1 MKHILHICSGYSQ
14 QKLYRELILELSK
27 NGIKQTVYVPVRS
40 VSEIG
45 KYDITGIGN
54 VKVIYSHILFNKHRL
69 LYYLK
74 IRTVLADIEKHVYLN
89 AIDIVHAHFLFS
101 DGGVAYKIKSKYSIP
116 YLATIRNTDVNVFFK
131 YMLHLRAWGR
141 KIIKSSKEL
150 VFITPAYRSL
160 LIKRYLPSEFSNQI
174 SDSLVIPNGLSL
186 VWLEDSIKHNKQT
199 FDPLKLLYVGDFS
212 KNKNVIHLLNLIKNI
227 SQKIDVELTLAGGG
241 GNGHQSVLKL
251 INQEGFEFAKYIGRI
266 EGIHA
271 MRDLYTRHH
280 VFIMISKLETF
291 GLVYLEAMSQGL
303 PVIHTE
309 GQGID
314 GYFCNS
320 SFAIPVN
327 PNCEKSIFN
336 AIEYIVS
343 NYDIASREARIA
355 SMSFSWVNI
364 ADKYFN
370 LYR

>member
-131 YMLHLRAWGR
+131 Y
-141 KIIKSSKEL
+141 
-150 VFITPAYRSL
+150 
-160 LIKRYLPSEFSNQI
+160 
-174 SDSLVIPNGLSL
+174 
-186 VWLEDSIKHNKQT
+186 
-199 FDPLKLLYVGDFS
+199 
-212 KNKNVIHLLNLIKNI
+212 
-227 SQKIDVELTLAGGG
+227 
-241 GNGHQSVLKL
+241 
-251 INQEGFEFAKYIGRI
+251 I
-266 EGIHA
+266 E
-271 MRDLYTRHH
+271 
-280 VFIMISKLETF
+280 
-291 GLVYLEAMSQGL
+291 
-303 PVIHTE
+303 
-309 GQGID
+309 
-314 GYFCNS
+314 
-320 SFAIPVN
+320 
-327 PNCEKSIFN
+327 N
-336 AIEYIVS
+336 A
-343 NYDIASREARIA
+343 
-355 SMSFSWVNI
+355 
-364 ADKYFN
+364 
-370 LYR
+370 